1 MRNQKKTRRS
11 LSRTAVQIIALSL
24 FMAIWAGGAGV
35 PARSCPAI
43 EEMTS
48 VTTVTAE
55 AAVRQPGKS
64 ALRDAEEAATAVS
77 YPGEAAFADAADP
90 AGLNAEKKNA
100 DQSIPEKIK
109 KRLPDINLPDIDL
122 PDLDFSKID
131 AKKEKEK
138 LREAVR
144 KMDEIGISPDRLV
157 QRAWKFL
164 NRKDNREKIDEA
176 VEDIRETV
184 QDKTGKAAGQE
195 K

>member
-1 MRNQKKTRRS
+1 MQN
-11 LSRTAVQIIALSL
+11 VIIL
-24 FMAIWAGGAGV
+24 FV
-35 PARSCPAI
+35 C
-43 EEMTS
+43 ET
-48 VTTVTAE
+48 
-55 AAVRQPGKS
+55 
-64 ALRDAEEAATAVS
+64 
-77 YPGEAAFADAADP
+77 Y
-90 AGLNAEKKNA
+90 
-100 DQSIPEKIK
+100 IPEFYH
-109 KRLPDINLPDIDL
+109 LY
-122 PDLDFSKID
+122 FSKID